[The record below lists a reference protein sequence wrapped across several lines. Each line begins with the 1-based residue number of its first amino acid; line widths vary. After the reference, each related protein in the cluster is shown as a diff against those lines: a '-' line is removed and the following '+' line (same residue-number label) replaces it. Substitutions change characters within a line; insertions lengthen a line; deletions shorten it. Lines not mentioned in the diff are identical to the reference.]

1 MNRRTLLLAIACG
14 AALSVP
20 AGAQSSERR
29 YRVGFLG
36 ATSRSIPAIDGF
48 WHALEEGLR
57 DLGYIQGRNLIIE
70 YRGADGRQERLSAL
84 AAELVA
90 LRVDLIIA
98 GTDTAAIAA
107 MKATRSI
114 PVVFVAAGDP
124 VGVGL
129 VASLARPGG
138 NVTGLASFTDAV
150 IGKQL
155 ELLAEVV
162 PHLRSL
168 AVIHSSSAGAS
179 ALQLAAAK
187 DATGRFKLDARLH
200 DVPGSEAL
208 EGVLRTIGEE
218 RPQALQ
224 VLPSVVT
231 FLHRARIAE
240 FATENRLPTVHG
252 LAQYVEAGGLMSYSF
267 SYIDNFRRSARYAD
281 RILRG
286 ANPAELPVEQPT
298 KFEMIVNLRTARQI
312 GVTIPYPMLLRA
324 DRVIE

>member
-1 MNRRTLLLAIACG
+1 
-14 AALSVP
+14 
-20 AGAQSSERR
+20 
-29 YRVGFLG
+29 
-36 ATSRSIPAIDGF
+36 
-48 WHALEEGLR
+48 LR
-57 DLGYIQGRNLIIE
+57 DLGYIQGKNLIIE
-70 YRGADGRQERLSAL
+70 YRGADGRQGRLGTL

-98 GTDTAAIAA
+98 GTDTAAMAA

-179 ALQLAAAK
+179 ALQLAATK
-187 DATGRFKLDARLH
+187 DATGRFKLNARLH
-200 DVPGSEAL
+200 DVPGSQAL
-208 EGVLRTIGEE
+208 EGVLRAIGEE
-218 RPQALQ
+218 RPQALL

-231 FLHRARIAE
+231 FLHRVRIAE
-240 FATENRLPTVHG
+240 FATEKRLPTVHG
-252 LAQYVEAGGLMSYSF
+252 LAEYVDAGGLMSYSF
-267 SYIDNFRRSARYAD
+267 SYMDNFRRSARYAD

-298 KFEMIVNLRTARQI
+298 KFETVVNMRTARQI
-312 GVTIPYPMLLRA
+312 GVTIPRQVLLRA